1 MKDKEKIVEKKVGG
15 LKKEIKVKTEVAK
28 KEIGTLKKK
37 VHTAEEKIVK
47 ESKTVKD
54 KAKVV
59 EATIVK
65 ESKTVKDKAKVVG
78 ASIAKKSK
86 TVRDKAKVA
95 GATISEKSKAM
106 KDGALKVEKK
116 AKSVTEAA
124 TKNIVKTAKAK
135 LGGKKHF
142 YEHTNFKIFALCLLI
157 LIIFSLLFMLSRRS
171 CPRWERRR
179 KVHAPKKQRA
189 ESLERLDSF

>member
-37 VHTAEEKIVK
+37 VHTAEEK
-47 ESKTVKD
+47 
-54 KAKVV
+54 
-59 EATIVK
+59 IVK

-157 LIIFSLLFMLSRRS
+157 LIIFSLLFMLSRRG